1 MFRLK
6 GNFRDCPFGFDDITI
21 NFLKIIMNMINK
33 TIREVPEGTE
43 FISNWADYTLPT
55 GHCIVDKGVTGCG
68 YTEMCLRNDL
78 NVILC
83 SPRRLL
89 LENKAEQHD
98 EDINIL
104 YLENNIENWE
114 KDKPEFEEQMRRH
127 ISKCKAQGLPIK
139 FMVVYDSAKYLI
151 DFLGR
156 QRILQDFY
164 FVADE
169 FQSIFLDSYFKA
181 DVENNFIKT
190 LQICPNVIYLSAT
203 PMLDKYL
210 AQMDE
215 FKNLPFE
222 VLDWSKTGFVE
233 TIRLQSKRTSSLSEE
248 AGKIIKAY
256 LDGDYPMLIKDGGE
270 IALSKEAVMFFNSV
284 TEITRLIKKYKLTP
298 DQCNVICTKS
308 NPDQVKKV
316 EKLGKGWAVGK
327 IPKRGQPNKM
337 FTFCTS
343 SCFIGSDF
351 YSKCASTYIFAD
363 PNLECLAL
371 DISLDLPQIA
381 GRQRDKD
388 NPFKNLVTIFY
399 RTLRDEN
406 INDRAQ
412 FDEYQRKRREK
423 TASVLRG
430 FSDINLEEDKAAILE
445 KIEDSII
452 LKKYSKD
459 FVGID
464 RATGRPVYNK
474 FIEIANERAWEV
486 IQEDYQTDVHVTRS
500 LERNYKIIRT
510 DYKDRDDKIVDEMLG
525 KFFKANLFRD
535 KLRIFCEFMDNYND
549 NEYIKNKLSYKIPD
563 PRFLNYYNFFGT
575 EGCRACSF
583 QEDVILT
590 RLKDTLLMDT
600 IYSELIKEFKLGDKL
615 SKKEIKERLGIV
627 YKNANIKQ
635 TPKATDL
642 SRWFEI
648 KDVSIYPGENKK
660 IHGFE
665 ILALKK
671 T

>member
-1 MFRLK
+1 MVK
-6 GNFRDCPFGFDDITI
+6 NFIV
-21 NFLKIIMNMINK
+21 
-33 TIREVPEGTE
+33 VPEGIE
-43 FISNWADYTLPT
+43 FISNWKDYVMPT

-78 NVILC
+78 KGILC

-89 LENKAEQHD
+89 LANKAEQHD
-98 EDINIL
+98 KDINIL
-104 YLENNIENWE
+104 YLDNDIKDWE
-114 KDKPEFEEQMRRH
+114 EDKPKFEERMRIH
-127 ISKCKAQGLPIK
+127 INKCKAHGLPIK
-139 FMVVYDSAKYLI
+139 FMIVYDSTKYLI
-151 DFLGR
+151 DFLEKYNM
-156 QRILQDFY
+156 LQDFY
-164 FVADE
+164 FIADE

-181 DVENNFIKT
+181 DIENNFIKT
-190 LQICPNVIYLSAT
+190 LQVCPNVIYLSAT

-210 AQMDE
+210 EKIDE
-215 FKNLPFE
+215 FKNLPME
-222 VLDWSKTGFVE
+222 ILDWSKTGYVE

-248 AGKIIKAY
+248 ASKIIKAY
-256 LDGDYPMLIKDGGE
+256 LDGDYPMLIKEGGE

-284 TEITRLIKKYKLTP
+284 TEITRLIKKFKLTP
-298 DQCNVICTKS
+298 EQCNVICTKS

-412 FDEYQRKRREK
+412 FDEYQRRRKER
-423 TASVLRG
+423 TEQVLRG
-430 FSDINLEEDKAAILE
+430 FSDIVRDDDKAVILE

-452 LKKYSKD
+452 LKKYSGD
-459 FVGID
+459 FVSID
-464 RATGRPVYNK
+464 RKTGRPVYNK
-474 FIEIANERAWEV
+474 FIEVANERAWEV
-486 IQEDYQTDVHVTRS
+486 IQEDYQTEINVTRS
-500 LERNYKIIRT
+500 LERSYKIIRT
-510 DYKDRDDKIVDEMLG
+510 DYKDRDDRIVDEFLS
-525 KFFKANLFRD
+525 KFYKYTIFRD
-535 KLRIFCEFMDNYND
+535 KMKSFCEFMDENLN
-549 NEYIKNKLSYKIPD
+549 NEYIKNKLLFKIPD
-563 PRFLNYYNFFGT
+563 PRFLNYYNFLGT
-575 EGCRACSF
+575 DTCRALSY
-583 QEDVILT
+583 QEDNLIT
-590 RLKDTLLMDT
+590 RIKNYLLKDILLA
-600 IYSELIKEFKLGDKL
+600 ELVKEFNIGDRIPKKDIKDKL
-615 SKKEIKERLGIV
+615 KLIYDKV
-627 YKNANIKQ
+627 NIKQ
-635 TPKATDL
+635 TAKANDL
-642 SRWFEI
+642 EKWFEI
-648 KDVSIYPGENKK
+648 KEVSMFLQDGKK
-660 IHGFE
+660 VHGFE
-665 ILALKK
+665 IIAIKK

>member
-1 MFRLK
+1 MVK
-6 GNFRDCPFGFDDITI
+6 NFIV
-21 NFLKIIMNMINK
+21 
-33 TIREVPEGTE
+33 VPEGIE
-43 FISNWADYTLPT
+43 FISNWKDYVMPT

-98 EDINIL
+98 KDINIL
-104 YLENNIENWE
+104 YLENDIKDWE
-114 KDKPEFEEQMRRH
+114 EDKPKFEERMRIH
-127 ISKCKAQGLPIK
+127 INKCKAQGLPIK
-139 FMVVYDSAKYLI
+139 FMIVYDSTKYLI
-151 DFLGR
+151 DFLEKYNM
-156 QRILQDFY
+156 LQDFY
-164 FVADE
+164 FIADE

-181 DVENNFIKT
+181 DVENNFTKT

-210 AQMDE
+210 EKVDE
-215 FKNLPFE
+215 FKNLPME
-222 VLDWSKTGFVE
+222 ILDWSKTGFVE

-256 LDGDYPMLIKDGGE
+256 LNGDYPMLIKEGGE

-284 TEITRLIKKYKLTP
+284 TEITRLIKKFKLTP
-298 DQCNVICTKS
+298 EQCNVICTKS

-327 IPKRGQPNKM
+327 IPKKGQPNKM

-412 FDEYQRKRREK
+412 FDEYQRRRKER
-423 TASVLRG
+423 TEQVLRG
-430 FSDINLEEDKAAILE
+430 FSDIVRDDDKAVILE

-452 LKKYSKD
+452 LKKYSGD
-459 FVGID
+459 FVSID
-464 RATGRPVYNK
+464 RKTGRPVYNK
-474 FIEIANERAWEV
+474 FIEVANERAWEV
-486 IQEDYQTDVHVTRS
+486 IQEDYQTEINVTRS
-500 LERNYKIIRT
+500 LERSYKIIRT
-510 DYKDRDDKIVDEMLG
+510 DYKDRDDRTVDEFLG
-525 KFFKANLFRD
+525 KFYKYTVFRD
-535 KLRIFCEFMDNYND
+535 KMRSFCEFMDKYSD
-549 NEYIKNKLSYKIPD
+549 NEYIKNKLLFKIPD
-563 PRFLNYYNFFGT
+563 PRFLNYYNFLGT
-575 EGCRACSF
+575 ESCRSCSF
-583 QEDVILT
+583 QEDVILS
-590 RLKDTLLMDT
+590 RLKTYLSRDI
-600 IYSELIKEFKLGDKL
+600 IYSELCKNFNIGERL
-615 SKKEIKERLGIV
+615 SRKEIKDRLSIV
-627 YKNANIKQ
+627 YDNAGIKQ
-635 TPKATDL
+635 NPKATDL
-642 SRWFEI
+642 EDWFELRNATVLSDAG
-648 KDVSIYPGENKK
+648 KQLR
-660 IHGFE
+660 GFE
-665 ILALKK
+665 IIALKK